1 MQQNSNISEEH
12 KDWQV
17 RTSLLLGEEKNKK
30 LSDAHVFIVGLGGV
44 GAYAAEMLC
53 RAGVERLTIVDADV
67 VNPSNR
73 NRQLLALTSTTGQP
87 KADLMAQRLL
97 DINPELGLTSIQ
109 AYLHD
114 KDFDRILDENNF
126 DYVIDAIDTLA
137 PKVNLI
143 KFCLQKNI
151 PIVSSMG
158 AGAKLDPTKIEI
170 RDISKSHHCPL
181 AHMLRKRLHKLGIR
195 KGFKVVFS
203 SEDPITEAVQLCDNE
218 PNKKSI
224 VGTISYLPAIFGCY
238 CASVVIQDLIDKE

>member
-1 MQQNSNISEEH
+1 MQQDNS
-12 KDWQV
+12 WQI
-17 RTSLLLGEEKNKK
+17 RTSLLLGDEKIEK
-30 LSDAHVFIVGLGGV
+30 LSNAHVFVVGLGGV

-53 RAGVERLTIVDADV
+53 RAGVGRLTIADADV
-67 VNPSNR
+67 INPSNR
-73 NRQLLALTSTTGQP
+73 NRQLLALTSTTGKA
-87 KADLMAQRLL
+87 KADLMSQRLL
-97 DINPELGLTSIQ
+97 DINPHVQLTSIH
-109 AYLHD
+109 AYLHEN
-114 KDFDRILDENNF
+114 DFEQILATNRF

-143 KFCLQKNI
+143 KLCLQKSV

-158 AGAKLDPTKIEI
+158 AGAKLDPTKVEI

-195 KGFKVVFS
+195 SGFKVVFS
-203 SEDPITEAVQLCDNE
+203 SEDTITEAVQLCNDE

-238 CASVVIQDLIDKE
+238 CASVVIRDLTDK

>member
-1 MQQNSNISEEH
+1 MQQNNS
-12 KDWQV
+12 WQE
-17 RTSLLLGEEKNKK
+17 RTTLLLGNEKIER
-30 LSDAHVFIVGLGGV
+30 LSSAHVFVVGLGGV

-53 RAGVERLTIVDADV
+53 RAGVRRLTIADADV
-67 VNPSNR
+67 INPSNR
-73 NRQLLALTSTTGQP
+73 NRQLLALTSTTGKA
-87 KADLMAQRLL
+87 KADLMSQRLL
-97 DINPELGLTSIQ
+97 DINPDIQRTSIQ
-109 AYLHD
+109 AYLHED
-114 KDFDRILDENNF
+114 DFQQILDANKF

-143 KFCLQKNI
+143 KLCLQKGI

-158 AGAKLDPTKIEI
+158 AGAKLDPTKVEI

-224 VGTISYLPAIFGCY
+224 VGTISYLPTIFGCY
-238 CASVVIQDLIDKE
+238 CASVVIRDLADI

>member
-1 MQQNSNISEEH
+1 MAQQNNSTNSSSS
-12 KDWQV
+12 WQE
-17 RTSLLLGEEKNKK
+17 RTSLLLGDDKVKK
-30 LSDAHVFIVGLGGV
+30 LSEAHVFVVGLGGV

-53 RAGVERLTIVDADV
+53 RAGVGRLTIADADV

-73 NRQLLALTSTTGQP
+73 NRQLLALTSTTASP
-87 KADLMAQRLL
+87 KADLMTQRLL
-97 DINPELGLTSIQ
+97 DINPDLQLTSLQ
-109 AYLHD
+109 TYLHGE
-114 KDFDRILDENNF
+114 DFEEILSTNEF
-126 DYVIDAIDTLA
+126 DYVVDAIDTLS
-137 PKVNLI
+137 PKVSLI
-143 KFCLQKNI
+143 SLCMQKHI
-151 PIVSSMG
+151 AIVSSMG
-158 AGAKLDPTKIEI
+158 AGAKIDPEKVEI

-238 CASVVIQDLIDKE
+238 CASVVIRDLAEKE

>member
-1 MQQNSNISEEH
+1 MQQNNSN
-12 KDWQV
+12 WQE
-17 RTSLLLGEEKNKK
+17 RTSLLLGNEKIKK
-30 LSDAHVFIVGLGGV
+30 LSNAHVFVVGLGGV

-53 RAGVERLTIVDADV
+53 RAGIGRLTIADADV
-67 VNPSNR
+67 INPSNR
-73 NRQLLALTSTTGQP
+73 NRQLLALTSTTG
-87 KADLMAQRLL
+87 KAKTDLMAQRLL
-97 DINPELGLTSIQ
+97 DINPNLQLTSIQ
-109 AYLHD
+109 AYLHED
-114 KDFDRILDENNF
+114 DFEQLLTANKF
-126 DYVIDAIDTLA
+126 DYVVDAIDTLA

-143 KFCLQKNI
+143 KLCLQKNI

-158 AGAKLDPTKIEI
+158 AGAKLDPAKVEI

-203 SEDPITEAVQLCDNE
+203 SEDPITEAVQLCDDE

-238 CASVVIQDLIDKE
+238 CASVVINDLIDI